1 MTNLSQIARTATAA
15 IGALIISTAC
25 IAAAVGPAT
34 GNAASPATYA
44 AAQTSASVQA
54 NA

>member
-1 MTNLSQIARTATAA
+1 MTKLNRIARTAAAA
-15 IGALIISTAC
+15 IGALVISTAC

-34 GNAASPATYA
+34 GTA
-44 AAQTSASVQA
+44 AAPAAYASAPAQAA

>member
-1 MTNLSQIARTATAA
+1 MTNLTQIARTATAA
-15 IGALIISTAC
+15 IGALVISTAC

-34 GNAASPATYA
+34 GNPATPATYA

-54 NA
+54 DA